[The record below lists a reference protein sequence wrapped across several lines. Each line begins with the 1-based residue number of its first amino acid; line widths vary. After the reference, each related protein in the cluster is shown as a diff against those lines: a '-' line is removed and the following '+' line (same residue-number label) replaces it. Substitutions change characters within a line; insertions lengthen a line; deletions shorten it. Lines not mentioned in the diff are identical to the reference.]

1 MAKKLVA
8 VIDIGSLTARL
19 KIFEIGSKG
28 KPKEIEA
35 VRKFTGLGTQS
46 YSSGIIQSAQ
56 VEELCKCLKMF
67 DEKCRE
73 YGVARVFCVATSAF
87 RDASNSEV
95 VIEKVRT
102 RTGFKIKVL
111 DNSTGRGRIV
121 IDYKDNMDLDR
132 LIEYLC
138 N

>member
-46 YSSGIIQSAQ
+46 YSSGRRALQ
-56 VEELCKCLKMF
+56 V
-67 DEKCRE
+67 
-73 YGVARVFCVATSAF
+73 S
-87 RDASNSEV
+87 
-95 VIEKVRT
+95 
-102 RTGFKIKVL
+102 
-111 DNSTGRGRIV
+111 
-121 IDYKDNMDLDR
+121 
-132 LIEYLC
+132 
-138 N
+138 